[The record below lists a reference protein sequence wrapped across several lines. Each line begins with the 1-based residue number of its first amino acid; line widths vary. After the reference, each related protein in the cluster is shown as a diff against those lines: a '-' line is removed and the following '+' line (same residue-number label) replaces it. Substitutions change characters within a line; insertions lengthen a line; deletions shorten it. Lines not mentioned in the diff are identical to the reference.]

1 MGQELGQVQQGN
13 FDFSDLFFG
22 FFFFSPFC
30 AKKKEHKWELRYA
43 GAWKMGLT

>member
-13 FDFSDLFFG
+13 FDFSEHPPPPL
-22 FFFFSPFC
+22 PFC
-30 AKKKEHKWELRYA
+30 AKKKEQKWELRCA